1 MSPLLSQCARSA
13 QGVRRECAGSAQECA
28 GSVQGVRRECAGSAQ
43 GYTFGQNLHIFYK
56 FHEFQQKY
64 KKSTKTCQNNVEILK
79 SSRKPTNSPKR
90 MTIHKNSPKNLLNT
104 HKHIKTHFETP
115 QTNKTTHERTQNH
128 SGTVQTARTHKN
140 TQKYN
145 KKIRKT
151 MQSNSFQNTPNTQK
165 HSNSH
170 NIHSKTFKH
179 AQNTNTHQ
187 TPPTTL
193 KNIQY
198 DSNITPNV
206 P

>member
-90 MTIHKNSPKNLLNT
+90 MTIHKNSPKNLLKHTNT
-104 HKHIKTHFETP
+104 LKLTSKRPKPIKQH
-115 QTNKTTHERTQNH
+115 TN
-128 SGTVQTARTHKN
+128 ARKITLAQSKPLELTRIHKN
-140 TQKYN
+140 IT
-145 KKIRKT
+145 KKLEK
-151 MQSNSFQNTPNTQK
+151 QCSQ
-165 HSNSH
+165 
-170 NIHSKTFKH
+170 IHSKTPPTHKNILIHTTYTPKH
-179 AQNTNTHQ
+179 SNTHK
-187 TPPTTL
+187 TRTL
-193 KNIQY
+193 TKHRPQH
-198 DSNITPNV
+198 
-206 P
+206 